1 MTQSHYCNMPRSA
14 FITRC
19 RWLCVPV
26 ILAAVGCQDYRWRWD
41 YEQAE
46 QDARQQEKH
55 LFIFYKHWLNDE
67 SNRMHREVLADPAV
81 GALFQDT
88 INLLLEKD
96 SAPEYAKYLARYGVT
111 SPPAFVVVAPDGT
124 YRVQTGFIPK
134 DRFIEFIKQSKATRP
149 ASEPRASP
157 GPRKT

>member
-1 MTQSHYCNMPRSA
+1 MTEYHYCNTQRSSFVTWA
-14 FITRC
+14 
-19 RWLCVPV
+19 RWLCVPI

-46 QDARQQEKH
+46 QNARQQGKH

-67 SNRMHREVLADPAV
+67 SNRMHNEVLADPAV

-96 SAPEYAKYLARYGVT
+96 SAPEYAQYLARYGVT
-111 SPPAFVVVAPDGT
+111 TPPAFVVVAPDGT
-124 YRVQTGFIPK
+124 YRVRTGYIPK
-134 DRFIEFIKQSKATRP
+134 DRFIEFIKQSKTTRP
-149 ASEPRASP
+149 ADAARASP
-157 GPRKT
+157 ESRKP

>member
-1 MTQSHYCNMPRSA
+1 MTQCHYYNMPRRS
-14 FITRC
+14 FITRF

-26 ILAAVGCQDYRWRWD
+26 MLAAAGCQDYRWRWD

-46 QDARQQEKH
+46 QDARQQGKH

-67 SNRMHREVLADPAV
+67 SNRMHNEVLADDAV

-96 SAPEYAKYLARYGVT
+96 SAPEYAQYLTRYGIT
-111 SPPAFVVVAPDGT
+111 TPPAFVVVAPDGT
-124 YRVQTGFIPK
+124 YRVQTGFISK
-134 DRFIEFIKQSKATRP
+134 DRFVEFIKQSKATRP
-149 ASEPRASP
+149 ASAPRASP
-157 GPRKT
+157 GSRKP